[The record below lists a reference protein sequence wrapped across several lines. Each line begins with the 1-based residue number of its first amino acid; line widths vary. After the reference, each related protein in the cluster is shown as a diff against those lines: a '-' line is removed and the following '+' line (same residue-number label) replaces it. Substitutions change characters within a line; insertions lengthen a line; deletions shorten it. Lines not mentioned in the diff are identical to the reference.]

1 MEQPDRINNADDTGT
16 DTDHASEA
24 QPLLAEDLLLLLFN
38 PDDGTIGGEGTLFYV
53 LGGAV
58 LTELALNDQIG
69 VEKAGLRGTLVLSV
83 GDEAPEDEILR
94 SAWEYARGKR
104 REVQGMLAAI
114 GPSLRG
120 QLLESLIFRGDL
132 TRGQGKTFGFIPK
145 TTLSLGDTGRRS
157 TLMSRVQA
165 VLIDGA
171 EPDARTAALAAL
183 VSASGSM
190 PTLHREIPWE
200 TDVINRAKALE
211 AGDWGAS
218 AASSAVAR
226 TMNAIT
232 INAAV
237 AASVAANA
245 ANN

>member
-1 MEQPDRINNADDTGT
+1 MEQPDLIPNADT
-16 DTDHASEA
+16 SEA
-24 QPLLAEDLLLLLFN
+24 QPLLAEDLLLLLFS
-38 PDDGTIGGEGTLFYV
+38 PEDRTIGGEGTLFYV

-58 LTELALNDQIG
+58 LTELALDDLVTIEQ
-69 VEKAGLRGTLVLSV
+69 AGLRGTQVLSV
-83 GDEAPEDEILR
+83 GETPPDNEILR
-94 SAWEYARGKR
+94 SAWEYSKDKP
-104 REVQGMLAAI
+104 REVQGMLASI
-114 GPSLRG
+114 GPSLRD
-120 QLLESLIFRGDL
+120 QLLESLVDRGDL
-132 TRGQGKTFGFIPK
+132 EREKSKAFGFIPT
-145 TTLSLGDTGRRS
+145 TTLREGDTGRRA

-183 VSASGSM
+183 LSASGAL

-200 TDVINRAKALE
+200 SDVIVRAKALE
-211 AGDWGAS
+211 NGDWGAA

>member
-1 MEQPDRINNADDTGT
+1 MEQPDRIPTA
-16 DTDHASEA
+16 ASTEP
-24 QPLLAEDLLLLLFN
+24 QPLLAEDLLLLLFS
-38 PDDGTIGGEGTLFYV
+38 PEDGTIGGEGTLFYV

-58 LTELALNDQIG
+58 LTELALSDQVAI
-69 VEKAGLRGTLVLSV
+69 EKAGLRGTLVLSV
-83 GDEAPEDEILR
+83 GETPPADEILR
-94 SAWEYARGKR
+94 TAWEYSKDKR
-104 REVQGMLAAI
+104 RDVQGMLTSI

-120 QLLESLIFRGDL
+120 QLLESLVDRGDL
-132 TRGQGKTFGFIPK
+132 EREKGKAFGFIPT
-145 TTLSLGDTGRRS
+145 TTLSEGDTGRRPA
-157 TLMSRVQA
+157 LMSRVQA

-183 VSASGSM
+183 LSASGAL

-200 TDVINRAKALE
+200 TDVINRARALE
-211 AGDWGAS
+211 EGDWGAA

-245 ANN
+245 ANS

>member
-1 MEQPDRINNADDTGT
+1 MEQPDRIPTPDAT
-16 DTDHASEA
+16 EA
-24 QPLLAEDLLLLLFN
+24 QPLIAEDLLLLLFS
-38 PDDGTIGGEGTLFYV
+38 PEDGTIGGEGTLFYV

-58 LTELALNDQIG
+58 LTELALDDLVAI
-69 VEKAGLRGTLVLSV
+69 EKAGMRGTLVLSV
-83 GDEAPEDEILR
+83 GDTPPDDEILR
-94 SAWEYARGKR
+94 SAWAYSDGKR

-120 QLLESLIFRGDL
+120 QLLERLVDRGDL
-132 TRGQGKTFGFIPK
+132 EREKGKAFGFIPT
-145 TTLSLGDTGRRS
+145 TTLRDGDTGRRAE
-157 TLMSRVQA
+157 LMSRVQA

-171 EPDARTAALAAL
+171 EPDARTAALTAL
-183 VSASGSM
+183 LSASGAL

-200 TDVINRAKALE
+200 SDVIARAKALE
-211 AGDWGAS
+211 EGDWGAA

-245 ANN
+245 ANS

>member
-1 MEQPDRINNADDTGT
+1 MEQLDHIPTTGPY
-16 DTDHASEA
+16 EA

-53 LGGAV
+53 LAGAV
-58 LTELALNDQIG
+58 LTELALNDQVAI
-69 VEKAGLRGTLVLSV
+69 EKAGMRGTLVLSV
-83 GDEAPEDEILR
+83 GETVPDDEILR
-94 SAWEYARGKR
+94 AAWEYSDGKR
-104 REVQGMLAAI
+104 REVQGMLASI
-114 GPSLRG
+114 GPQLRG

-132 TRGQGKTFGFIPK
+132 HREQGKTFGFIPK
-145 TTLSLGDTGRRS
+145 TTLSLGDTGRRAK
-157 TLMSRVQA
+157 LMSRVQA

-183 VSASGSM
+183 LSASGSL
-190 PTLHREIPWE
+190 PTLHRELPWE

-211 AGDWGAS
+211 AGDWGAA

-245 ANN
+245 NAANS

>member
-1 MEQPDRINNADDTGT
+1 MEQPDRIPHT
-16 DTDHASEA
+16 DATEP

-38 PDDGTIGGEGTLFYV
+38 PDDGSIGGEGTLFYV

-58 LTELALNDQIG
+58 VTELALHDQVVI
-69 VEKAGLRGTLVLSV
+69 EKAGLRGTLVLSV
-83 GDEAPEDEILR
+83 GDTPPDDEILR
-94 SAWEYARGKR
+94 AAWEYSNDKR

-114 GPSLRG
+114 GPNLRG
-120 QLLESLIFRGDL
+120 QLLESLVYGGDL
-132 TRGQGKTFGFIPK
+132 VREKGKTFGLIPK
-145 TTLSLGDTGRRS
+145 TTLREGDTGRRAA
-157 TLMSRVQA
+157 LMSRVQA

-171 EPDARTAALAAL
+171 EPDARTAALAGL
-183 VSASGSM
+183 LSASGAL
-190 PTLHREIPWE
+190 PTLYREIPWDTE
-200 TDVINRAKALE
+200 VINRAKALE
-211 AGDWGAS
+211 AGDWGAA

-245 ANN
+245 ANS